1 MRYKAYKYRIYPN
14 REQQELINKH
24 IGCCRYVYNFCLEN
38 KINAYKTSKKNISK
52 FDLIKLLSPLKKEQ
66 ETSFLK
72 EVNSQS
78 LQMAIYNL
86 DSAYKRF
93 FKEKK
98 GFPKFKSKRN
108 ARQSFQIVQNTYVDF
123 DEKKVFIPK
132 FRKGIKC
139 RFHRFFD
146 GKIKTSTISRT
157 STGKYFISILVELD
171 EDNPKKKPIDE
182 NQAVG
187 IDLGIKTF
195 ATLSNGNEIPN
206 PKNLRNAI
214 VKLKRLHRS
223 LSRKSK
229 GSNNRER
236 ASKVLACQYERVTNR
251 RNDFLEKVTHQLVT
265 TYDTICLETLS
276 AKNMMKNHHLAQ
288 ALSDIAI
295 GRFNELIEQKA
306 EWYGVNILRIGRFE
320 PSSKMCSCGY
330 VYKDLK
336 LSQRVWTCPSCG
348 RVNQRDLLAAN
359 NIKAFAFNKRHNT
372 AGTAEIHAC
381 GDMNPIRDS
390 AQEAHKSLAYGQ
402 FTHLL

>member
-24 IGCCRYVYNFCLEN
+24 IGCCRYVYNLCLEK
-38 KINAYKTSKKNISK
+38 KINAYKTSKKS
-52 FDLIKLLSPLKKEQ
+52 LSSFELMKILPSLKKEQ

-72 EVNSQS
+72 EVNSLS
-78 LQMAIYNL
+78 LQSSIRNL

-108 ARQSFQIVQNTYVDF
+108 SRQSFQIVQNTHVDF
-123 DEKKVFIPK
+123 DKKKIYIPK
-132 FRKGIKC
+132 FKEGIKC

-157 STGKYFISILVELD
+157 STGKYYISILVELD

-195 ATLSNGNEIPN
+195 ATLSNGEEIQN
-206 PKNLRNAI
+206 PKNLKNAMTR
-214 VKLKRLHRS
+214 LKRLQRS
-223 LSRKSK
+223 LSRKVK

-236 ASKVLACQYERVTNR
+236 ARKVLACQYERVTNR

-276 AKNMMKNHHLAQ
+276 ARNMMKNHHLAQ

-295 GRFNELIEQKA
+295 GRFNERIEQKA
-306 EWYGVNILRIGRFE
+306 EWYGTNILRIGRFE

-348 RVNQRDLLAAN
+348 RRNQRDLLAAQ
-359 NIKAFAFNKRHNT
+359 NIKSFVFNKRHNT

-381 GDMNPIRDS
+381 GDMN
-390 AQEAHKSLAYGQ
+390 H
-402 FTHLL
+402 

>member
-1 MRYKAYKYRIYPN
+1 MRYKAYKYRLYPN
-14 REQQELINKH
+14 KKQQELINKH
-24 IGCCRYVYNFCLEN
+24 IGCCRYVYNLCLEK
-38 KINAYKTSKKNISK
+38 KINAYKTSKKSISS
-52 FDLIKLLSPLKKEQ
+52 FDLIKLLPSLKKEQ

-72 EVNSQS
+72 EVNSLS
-78 LQMAIYNL
+78 LQAAIRNL

-108 ARQSFQIVQNTYVDF
+108 PRQSFQIVQNTDVDF

-132 FRKGIKC
+132 FKEGIKC

-157 STGKYFISILVELD
+157 STGRYYISILIELD
-171 EDNPKKKPIDE
+171 ENDPKKKPIDE
-182 NQAVG
+182 NKAVG

-195 ATLSNGNEIPN
+195 ATLSNGKEIPN
-206 PKNLRNAI
+206 PKNLKNAMTR
-214 VKLKRLHRS
+214 LKRLQRS
-223 LSRKSK
+223 LSKKVK

-236 ASKVLACQYERVTNR
+236 ASKYLSCQYEKVTNR

-265 TYDTICLETLS
+265 TYGTICLETLS
-276 AKNMMKNHHLAQ
+276 ASNMMKNHHLAQ

-295 GRFNELIEQKA
+295 GRFNERIEQKA
-306 EWYGVNILRIGRFE
+306 ELYGTNILRIGRFE

-330 VYKDLK
+330 IYRDLK

-348 RVNQRDLLAAN
+348 RRNQRDLLAAN
-359 NIKAFAFNKRHNT
+359 NIKAFAFKKIHNT
-372 AGTAEIHAC
+372 TGTAEIDAC
-381 GDMNPIRDS
+381 GDMN
-390 AQEAHKSLAYGQ
+390 H
-402 FTHLL
+402 

>member
-1 MRYKAYKYRIYPN
+1 MGYKAYKYRIYPN

-24 IGCCRYVYNFCLEN
+24 IGCCRYVYNFCFEK
-38 KINAYKTSKKNISK
+38 KINAYKTSKQSIPS
-52 FDLIKLLSPLKKEQ
+52 FDLIKLLPILKKEA

-72 EVNSQS
+72 EVNSLS
-78 LQMAIYNL
+78 LQAAIRNL

-108 ARQSFQIVQNTYVDF
+108 ARQSFQIVQNTKVNF
-123 DEKKVFIPK
+123 DEKKVYIPK
-132 FRKGIKC
+132 FREGIKC
-139 RFHRFFD
+139 RFHRFFY

-157 STGKYFISILVELD
+157 STGRYYISILVQLN

-195 ATLSNGNEIPN
+195 ATLSNGEEIPN
-206 PKNLRNAI
+206 PKNLRNAMTR
-214 VKLKRLHRS
+214 LKRLQRS
-223 LSRKSK
+223 LSKKVK

-236 ASKVLACQYERVTNR
+236 ARKVLACQYEKVTNR

-265 TYDTICLETLS
+265 TYGTICLETLS
-276 AKNMMKNHHLAQ
+276 ASNMMKNHHLAQ

-295 GRFNELIEQKA
+295 GRFNQLINQKA
-306 EWYGVNILRIGRFE
+306 EWYGTNILRIGRFD
-320 PSSKMCSCGY
+320 PSSKMCFCGY

-336 LSQRVWTCPSCG
+336 LSQRVWTCPNCG
-348 RVNQRDLLAAN
+348 RRNQRDLLAAQ
-359 NIKAFAFNKRHNT
+359 NIKSFAFKKIHNT
-372 AGTAEIHAC
+372 AGTAEIDAC
-381 GDMNPIRDS
+381 GDMNPLGI
-390 AQEAHKSLAYGQ
+390 QPKKPISL
-402 FTHLL
+402 

>member
-14 REQQELINKH
+14 KEQQELINKH
-24 IGCCRYVYNFCLEN
+24 IGCCRYVYNLCLEK
-38 KINAYKTSKKNISK
+38 KINAYKASKKSISK
-52 FDLIKLLSPLKKEQ
+52 FDLMKLLPTLKKES

-72 EVNSQS
+72 EVNSLS
-78 LQMAIYNL
+78 LQAAIVNL
-86 DSAYKRF
+86 DKAYQKF
-93 FKEKK
+93 FKENK

-123 DEKKVFIPK
+123 DKKKVFIPK
-132 FRKGIKC
+132 FREGIKS
-139 RFHRFFD
+139 RFHRSFD

-157 STGKYFISILVELD
+157 STGRYYISILVELD

-195 ATLSNGNEIPN
+195 ATLSNGKEIPN
-206 PKNLRNAI
+206 PKNLKNAMTR
-214 VKLKRLHRS
+214 LKRLQRN
-223 LSRKSK
+223 LSRKVK

-236 ASKVLACQYERVTNR
+236 ARKVLACQYERVTNR

-265 TYDTICLETLS
+265 SYDTICLETLS

-288 ALSDIAI
+288 ALSDMAI
-295 GRFNELIEQKA
+295 GRFNKLIEQKA

-330 VYKDLK
+330 IYRDLK

-348 RVNQRDLLAAN
+348 RTNQRDLLAAN
-359 NIKAFAFNKRHNT
+359 NIKAFAFNKTHNT
-372 AGTAEIHAC
+372 AGTAEIDAC
-381 GDMNPIRDS
+381 GDMNPLGV
-390 AQEAHKSLAYGQ
+390 QPKKPTNL
-402 FTHLL
+402 

>member
-14 REQQELINKH
+14 KGQQELINKH
-24 IGCCRYVYNFCLEN
+24 IGCCRYVYNLCLEK
-38 KINAYKTSKKNISK
+38 KINAYKASKESIPS
-52 FDLIKLLSPLKKEQ
+52 FDLIKLLPTLKKES

-72 EVNSQS
+72 EVNSLS
-78 LQMAIYNL
+78 LQAAIRNL

-98 GFPKFKSKRN
+98 GFPKFKSKRS
-108 ARQSFQIVQNTYVDF
+108 ARQSFQIVQNTNVDF
-123 DEKKVFIPK
+123 KEKKVFIPK
-132 FRKGIKC
+132 FKEGIKC

-146 GKIKTSTISRT
+146 GKIKASTISRT
-157 STGKYFISILVELD
+157 STGRYYISILVQLD
-171 EDNPKKKPIDE
+171 DNNPKKKPIDE

-195 ATLSNGNEIPN
+195 ATLSNGEEIPN
-206 PKNLRNAI
+206 PKNLKNAMTR
-214 VKLKRLHRS
+214 LKRLQRI
-223 LSRKSK
+223 LSRKVK

-236 ASKVLACQYERVTNR
+236 ARRVLACQYERVTNR
-251 RNDFLEKVTHQLVT
+251 RNDFLEKVTYQLVT

-295 GRFNELIEQKA
+295 GK
-306 EWYGVNILRIGRFE
+306 FE

-330 VYKDLK
+330 VYRDLK

-348 RVNQRDLLAAN
+348 RRNQRDLLAAQ
-359 NIKAFAFNKRHNT
+359 NIKTFAFKQRHNT
-372 AGTAEIHAC
+372 AGTAEINAC
-381 GDMNPIRDS
+381 GDMNPVRDS
-390 AQEAHKSLAYGQ
+390 AQEVHKSLAYGQ
-402 FTHLL
+402 FTFENDIYI

>member
-14 REQQELINKH
+14 KEQQELINKH
-24 IGCCRYVYNFCLEN
+24 IGCCRFIYNLCLEK
-38 KINAYKTSKKNISK
+38 KINAYKISKKSISS
-52 FDLIKLLSPLKKEQ
+52 FELINLLPVLKKEQ

-72 EVNSQS
+72 EVNSLS
-78 LQMAIYNL
+78 LQAAIRNL
-86 DSAYKRF
+86 DRAYQRF

-108 ARQSFQIVQNTYVDF
+108 ARQSFQIVQNTNADF
-123 DEKKVFIPK
+123 DKKKVYIPK
-132 FRKGIKC
+132 FKEGIKC
-139 RFHRFFD
+139 KFHRFFD

-157 STGKYFISILVELD
+157 ATGKYFISILVELD
-171 EDNPKKKPIDE
+171 DNNPKKKPIDE

-195 ATLSNGNEIPN
+195 AILSNGEEIPN
-206 PKNLRNAI
+206 PKNLKNAI
-214 VKLKRLHRS
+214 TKLKRLQRR
-223 LSRKSK
+223 LSKKVK
-229 GSNNRER
+229 GSNNREKAR
-236 ASKVLACQYERVTNR
+236 RVLACQYERVTNR
-251 RNDFLEKVTHQLVT
+251 RNDFLEKVTHELVT

-276 AKNMMKNHHLAQ
+276 ARNMMKNHHFAQ

-295 GRFNELIEQKA
+295 GRFNERIEQKA

-320 PSSKMCSCGY
+320 PSSKMCFCGY

-348 RVNQRDLLAAN
+348 RRNQRDLLAAQ
-359 NIKAFAFNKRHNT
+359 NIKAFAFNKRNNT

-381 GDMNPIRDS
+381 GDMNPVRDS
-390 AQEAHKSLAYGQ
+390 AQEAHKSLAYG
-402 FTHLL
+402 